1 VRDLFIEFSRH
12 VCFNVSTGKPM
23 NSLATISESKLPS
36 DGERAALLKL
46 LTDDDPAVYRTV
58 RTRILSCGPAAREWL
73 RPHSLSCDPVLRRRS
88 REIVQHFASLDADTQ
103 FLSFCLKHGEDFD
116 LEEGVW
122 LLVQTNHPDIN
133 VEAYQAVLDG
143 YAAELRERIEPG
155 ASGKETLR
163 VINEYLFKELGFTGN
178 EIAYYDPQNN
188 YLNRVMDRRTG
199 NPINLSLL
207 YLLLARRLRLPMAGV
222 GLPGHFI
229 CRYQSASEEIFID
242 AFNRGKL
249 LTKIDCNQFL
259 SHVSEDARAEFL
271 TPASARR
278 ILTRICNN
286 LHQIY
291 RQLGLREET
300 LRLHRYLVALAR

>member
-1 VRDLFIEFSRH
+1 
-12 VCFNVSTGKPM
+12 
-23 NSLATISESKLPS
+23 
-36 DGERAALLKL
+36 
-46 LTDDDPAVYRTV
+46 
-58 RTRILSCGPAAREWL
+58 
-73 RPHSLSCDPVLRRRS
+73 VLRRRS

-143 YAAELRERIEPG
+143 YAIELRERIEPDAG
-155 ASGKETLR
+155 GKEILR
-163 VINEYLFKELGFTGN
+163 TINEYLFKELGFTGN

-229 CRYQSASEEIFID
+229 CRYQSASEEIFVD